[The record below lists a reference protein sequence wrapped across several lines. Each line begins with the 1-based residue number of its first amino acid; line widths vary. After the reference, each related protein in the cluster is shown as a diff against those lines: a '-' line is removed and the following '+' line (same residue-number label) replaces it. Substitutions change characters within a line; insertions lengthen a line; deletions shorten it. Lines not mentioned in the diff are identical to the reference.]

1 MSAATTASVE
11 APTTTVKATTSVRSF
26 TTMEA
31 TASVGS
37 FTMEATAS
45 VGSFT
50 TMEATAS
57 VESFTTM
64 KATASVGSFTAVET
78 TTVNS
83 RTEASVSR
91 PSREK
96 VTVVEAR
103 LKVVNKM
110 RSAEEER

>member
-11 APTTTVKATTSVRSF
+11 AST

-37 FTMEATAS
+37 FTTMEATAS

-64 KATASVGSFTAVET
+64 EATASVESFTAVET

-91 PSREK
+91 PSREN
-96 VTVVEAR
+96 VTVEAR
-103 LKVVNKM
+103 PKVVNKM